1 MTPEQKNRY
10 SRQIL
15 LPQIGEAGQE
25 KLLASHALIM
35 GMGGLGSPIAMYL
48 AAAGVGH
55 LTLVDFDMV
64 ELSNL
69 QRQIAHG
76 TADIGK
82 LKTESARE
90 SCLALNPDIRI
101 DLVSVAPDDEE
112 LDALVAA
119 ADIVLDGCDNFPT
132 RYAVNAAC
140 VRHRKPLVSGAAMRL
155 EAQVI
160 VYRADR
166 GDGPCYR
173 CLYRDEPEY
182 GETCT
187 QIGVLAPLVGIIGSL
202 QALEAIKVL
211 VDFGQPLDGRLLLLD
226 ASTMEWREVKLP
238 KDPGCPVCGAAAG

>member
-1 MTPEQKNRY
+1 MDAEQTDRY

-15 LPQIGEAGQE
+15 LPQIGADGQE

-35 GMGGLGSPIAMYL
+35 GMGGLGCPIAMYL
-48 AAAGVGH
+48 AAAGVGR

-69 QRQIAHG
+69 QRQIAHA
-76 TADIGK
+76 TADIGR
-82 LKTESARE
+82 LKTESARDT
-90 SCLALNPDIRI
+90 CLALNPGIRV
-101 DLVSVAPDDEE
+101 DLVSAAPDDDE

-119 ADIVLDGCDNFPT
+119 ADIVIDGCDNFPT
-132 RYAVNAAC
+132 RYAINAAC

-160 VYRADR
+160 VYRADL
-166 GDGPCYR
+166 GGGPCYR

-211 VDFGQPLDGRLLLLD
+211 VDFGEPLNGRLLLLD
-226 ASTMEWREVKLP
+226 AASMEWREVKLP
-238 KDPGCPVCGAAAG
+238 RDPACPVCGAG

>member
-1 MTPEQKNRY
+1 
-10 SRQIL
+10 
-15 LPQIGEAGQE
+15 
-25 KLLASHALIM
+25 
-35 GMGGLGSPIAMYL
+35 MYL
-48 AAAGVGH
+48 AAAGVGR
-55 LTLVDFDMV
+55 LTLVDYDMV

-90 SCLALNPDIRI
+90 SCLALNPGIQI
-101 DLVSVAPDDEE
+101 DLVSVAPDDDE
-112 LDALVAA
+112 LDRLVAE

-160 VYRADR
+160 VYRADQ
-166 GDGPCYR
+166 GEGPCYR

-211 VDFGQPLDGRLLLLD
+211 VGFGQPLDGRLLLLD
-226 ASTMEWREVKLP
+226 AAGMEWREVRLP
-238 KDPGCPVCGAAAG
+238 KDPNGPVCGAT

>member
-1 MTPEQKNRY
+1 MNQEQRERY

-15 LPQIGEAGQE
+15 LPQIGEAGQAR
-25 KLLASHALIM
+25 LLDSHALIM

-76 TADIGK
+76 TDDIGR
-82 LKTESARE
+82 LKTESARDT
-90 SCLALNPDIRI
+90 CLALNPGIRI
-101 DLVSVAPDDEE
+101 DVVSEAPEDDE
-112 LDALVAA
+112 LSALVEA
-119 ADIVLDGCDNFPT
+119 ADVVIDGCDNFPT
-132 RYAVNAAC
+132 RYAINAAC

-160 VYRADR
+160 VYRADL
-166 GDGPCYR
+166 GEGPCYR

-187 QIGVLAPLVGIIGSL
+187 QIGVLSPLVGIIGSL

-211 VDFGQPLDGRLLLLD
+211 VGFGAPLDGRLLLLD
-226 ASTMEWREVKLP
+226 AAAMEWREVKLP
-238 KDPGCPVCGAAAG
+238 RDPSCPVRGGA

>member
-1 MTPEQKNRY
+1 MDAEQTDRY

-15 LPQIGEAGQE
+15 LPQIGADGQE

-35 GMGGLGSPIAMYL
+35 GMGGLGCPIAMYL
-48 AAAGVGH
+48 AA
-55 LTLVDFDMV
+55 TLVDFDMV

-69 QRQIAHG
+69 QRQIAHA
-76 TADIGK
+76 TADIGR
-82 LKTESARE
+82 LKTESARDT
-90 SCLALNPDIRI
+90 CLALNPGIRV
-101 DLVSVAPDDEE
+101 DLVSAAPDDDE

-119 ADIVLDGCDNFPT
+119 ADIVIDGCDNFPT
-132 RYAVNAAC
+132 RYAINAAC

-160 VYRADR
+160 VYRADL
-166 GDGPCYR
+166 GGGPCYR

-211 VDFGQPLDGRLLLLD
+211 VDFGEPLNGRLLLLD
-226 ASTMEWREVKLP
+226 AASMEWREVKLP
-238 KDPGCPVCGAAAG
+238 RDPACPVCGAG